1 MILVTVTYLVRAIG
15 SLATVRSCVPAAA
28 VPKLALGYR
37 RRDHGR
43 RPLHGG
49 SNRLR
54 TPRNHIFT
62 SLCGC
67 IYRYKGPLLP

>member
-49 SNRLR
+49 FESSSN
-54 TPRNHIFT
+54 
-62 SLCGC
+62 SS
-67 IYRYKGPLLP
+67 